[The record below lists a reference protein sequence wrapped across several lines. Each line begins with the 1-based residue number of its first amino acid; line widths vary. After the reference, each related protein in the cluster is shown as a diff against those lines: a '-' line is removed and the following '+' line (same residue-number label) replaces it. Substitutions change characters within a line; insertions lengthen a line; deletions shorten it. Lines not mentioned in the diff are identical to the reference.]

1 MRIGVFAFDSD
12 QIPTFG
18 RPESVVV
25 NYWPDRA
32 VKFDLEGNAI
42 EALDHA
48 YRLGEVSFSIGKR
61 QMSSKELEALFGRS
75 ARIVHIRQ

>member
-25 NYWPDRA
+25 NYSPDRA
-32 VKFDLEGNAI
+32 VRFDLEGNAI
-42 EALDHA
+42 EVLDRA
-48 YRLGEVSFSIGKR
+48 YRIGEASLSIGKR
-61 QMSSKELEALFGRS
+61 PVSSKELAAIFGRS
-75 ARIVHIRQ
+75 ARIVPIRQ